1 PKNSVVQLVVSKGPR
16 EIDVPNVV
24 GQPVA
29 QGQATIEAAGFAV
42 NVNQLPGGPGLVL
55 EQSST
60 KAPKGATITLYVF

>member
-1 PKNSVVQLVVSKGPR
+1 MRLLVSKGPR
-16 EIDVPNVV
+16 LVDVPSVV

-29 QGQATIEAAGFAV
+29 QAQATIEAAGFAV

-55 EQSST
+55 EQSPS